1 MFKNSE
7 SAKPKTETCPVN
19 KMMQKL
25 NEDHKDSTRLKI
37 DEASIFDKAKPK
49 PKLKKSNKAKKK
61 K

>member
-25 NEDHKDSTRLKI
+25 NNDYKDSTRLKI
-37 DEASIFDKAKPK
+37 NEASIFDKAKPK